1 MTVLPIVARE
11 LRVAA
16 RRWSTYV
23 LRVGAATSAIAL
35 ATLVY
40 FFVSRDLSAPPATMG
55 KVIFVVLSGFAFLYA
70 LLFGVRVSSDCLSSE
85 KREGTLGLLFLT
97 DLKGLDIV
105 LGKLAASA
113 LDAFYALIGTLPV
126 LAIPILLGSVTAGE
140 IWRTMLCLLCTALF
154 SVCAGIVVSSLS
166 LSERKAATGTFLLVA
181 FVAAGIP
188 AAVLLIGAYASW
200 GEPFEWLLTL
210 SPATSIVA
218 ALTNNPGEIP
228 WGMYWASI
236 AFTLGYVL
244 AFTGIAAWV
253 VPRIWQQRVE
263 TGGRRNWMTP
273 GGDRRAAR
281 AHRQQLLDVSP
292 TCWLAGRGRLRGL
305 WLWLF
310 LGVVLAAWLWAYSE
324 DETGMLSLPMSLAW
338 MFFVHGV
345 IKVFVASEAVRT
357 YMEDHRQGALELIL
371 CTPLSVSEIIRGQ
384 WLNLVRY
391 FRGPVTVLLAV
402 DVCLLLAGRS
412 VGDYAASSSSVVPW
426 FVALMI
432 FFVLDCAVIGVV
444 GLWQGLSGRNS
455 RQALTA
461 AMVRILVLP
470 WILYGLANL
479 VASLVLRTDIPERL
493 QLPVWIA
500 ISLAVNALFGW
511 RAWAQL
517 HRNLRAIAAAR
528 HGNPLPSGWWSRLG
542 RAYGRLTAPR
552 RPSAQAG

>member
-23 LRVGAATSAIAL
+23 LRMGAATSAIAL

-40 FFVSRDLSAPPATMG
+40 FFVSRDISAPPATMG

-70 LLFGVRVSSDCLSSE
+70 LLFGVRVSSDCISSE

-105 LGKLAASA
+105 LGKLVASA
-113 LDAFYALIGTLPV
+113 LDSFYALIGTLPV

-154 SVCAGIVVSSLS
+154 SVCAGIIVSSLS
-166 LSERKAATGTFLLVA
+166 ISERKAATGTFLLVA
-181 FVAAGIP
+181 CVAAGIP
-188 AAVLLIGAYASW
+188 AAVLLIGAYASR
-200 GEPFEWLLTL
+200 GDPFEWLLTL

-218 ALTNNPGEIP
+218 ALTNNPREIP

-236 AFTLGYVL
+236 AFTLGYAL
-244 AFTGIAAWV
+244 AFTGVAAWV

-263 TGGRRNWMTP
+263 TGGRRSQPVATGN
-273 GGDRRAAR
+273 R
-281 AHRQQLLDVSP
+281 LDVSP

-391 FRGPVTVLLAV
+391 FRGPVTALLAV
-402 DVCLLLAGRS
+402 DLCLLLAGQS
-412 VGDYAASSSSVVPW
+412 VGDYAASSSSVISW
-426 FVALMI
+426 FVALMV
-432 FFVLDCAVIGVV
+432 FFVVDCAVIGVV

-470 WILYGLANL
+470 WILYGMANL

-500 ISLAVNALFGW
+500 LSLTVNALFAW
-511 RAWAQL
+511 QAWAQL

-528 HGNPLPSGWWSRLG
+528 YGNPPPSGWWSRLG

>member
-1 MTVLPIVARE
+1 M
-11 LRVAA
+11 LRM
-16 RRWSTYV
+16 
-23 LRVGAATSAIAL
+23 GAATSAIAL

-70 LLFGVRVSSDCLSSE
+70 LLFGVRVSSDCISSE

-105 LGKLAASA
+105 LGKLVASA
-113 LDAFYALIGTLPV
+113 LDSFYALIGTLPV
-126 LAIPILLGSVTAGE
+126 LAIPILLGSVTVGE

-154 SVCAGIVVSSLS
+154 SVCAGIIVSSLS
-166 LSERKAATGTFLLVA
+166 ISERKAATGTFLLVA

-188 AAVLLIGAYASW
+188 AAVLLIGAYANWSDSLK
-200 GEPFEWLLTL
+200 WLLTL
-210 SPATSIVA
+210 SPGTSIFA
-218 ALTNNPGEIP
+218 ALTNNPGAIP
-228 WGMYWASI
+228 WSMYWASI
-236 AFTLGYVL
+236 AFTLFYAL
-244 AFTGIAAWV
+244 AFTGVAAWV
-253 VPRIWQQRVE
+253 VPRIWQQRVA
-263 TGGRRNWMTP
+263 TGGRSSQTVA
-273 GGDRRAAR
+273 GGHRLAAR

-292 TCWLAGRGRLRGL
+292 TCWLAGRGRWRGL

-310 LGVVLAAWLWAYSE
+310 LVVVLAAWLWAYSE

-357 YMEDHRQGALELIL
+357 YMEDHRHGALELIL

-391 FRGPVTVLLAV
+391 FRGPVAVLLAV
-402 DVCLLLAGRS
+402 DGCLLLAGQS
-412 VGDYAASSSSVVPW
+412 LGDYAASNPSVVAW
-426 FVALMI
+426 FVALMV
-432 FFVLDCAVIGVV
+432 FFVVDCAVIGVV

-479 VASLVLRTDIPERL
+479 VASLFLRTDIPERL

-500 ISLAVNALFGW
+500 ISLTVNVLF
-511 RAWAQL
+511 AWQAWEQL

-528 HGNPLPSGWWSRLG
+528 YGNPVPSGWWSRLG
-542 RAYGRLTAPR
+542 RTYARLTAPR
-552 RPSAQAG
+552 RSSTQTG